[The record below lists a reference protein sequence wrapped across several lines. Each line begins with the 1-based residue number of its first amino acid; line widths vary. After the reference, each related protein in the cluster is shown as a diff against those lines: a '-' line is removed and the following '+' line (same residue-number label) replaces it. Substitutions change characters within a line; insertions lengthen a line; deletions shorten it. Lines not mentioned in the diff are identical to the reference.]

1 MGDGL
6 PKTARLMTVEQV
18 VESFFASEAVEAVDV
33 CPRIPVPN
41 DEEWDTFSAVIEI
54 ERPTGDR
61 LRRRAYFGKVHPHF
75 RAGTALRGRPL
86 PFWMMTVTLY
96 RVDADDVPVGSVIF
110 ADETVVARLRPRAGS
125 SS

>member
-41 DEEWDTFSAVIEI
+41 DEEWDTFSAVIQ
-54 ERPTGDR
+54 RTMP
-61 LRRRAYFGKVHPHF
+61 
-75 RAGTALRGRPL
+75 
-86 PFWMMTVTLY
+86 
-96 RVDADDVPVGSVIF
+96 
-110 ADETVVARLRPRAGS
+110 
-125 SS
+125 